1 MDKTTEQKHK
11 AKWIVK
17 RKVETQEQLKSVGLS
32 SDKFSPNRDE
42 TKYLAEL
49 QEGEDILN
57 QFFGPFSNN
66 QKMLLE
72 VFIRDPF
79 KSLLHMYQYEK
90 KIADDLTYEAEYSRT
105 RCDELLRERD
115 RLKAPVYN

>member
-57 QFFGPFSNN
+57 RFFGPFSND
-66 QKMLLE
+66 QKMLIE
-72 VFIRDPF
+72 MYIRGPF
-79 KSLLHMYQYEK
+79 KSLLYMHQFGMK
-90 KIADDLTYEAEYSRT
+90 TANDLTYEVEYYRT